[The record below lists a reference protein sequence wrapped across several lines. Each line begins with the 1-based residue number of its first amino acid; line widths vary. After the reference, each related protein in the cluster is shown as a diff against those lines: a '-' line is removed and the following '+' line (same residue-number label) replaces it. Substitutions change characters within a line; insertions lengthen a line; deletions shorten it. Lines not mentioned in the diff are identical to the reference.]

1 MEIIDGKDF
10 NLWLV
15 GEIVVFI
22 WFGMVIPVKT
32 VR

>member
-15 GEIVVFI
+15 EEIVVFI